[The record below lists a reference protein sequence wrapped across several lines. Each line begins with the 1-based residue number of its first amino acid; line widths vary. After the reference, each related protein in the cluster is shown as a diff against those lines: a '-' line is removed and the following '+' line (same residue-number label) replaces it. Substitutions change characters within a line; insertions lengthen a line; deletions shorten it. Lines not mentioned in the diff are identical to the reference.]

1 MRDIHVPRDKI
12 YIPVLG
18 FGCSSLTSV
27 GRKQALRLLEGAF
40 DAGIRHFDVARYY
53 GYGEAEGILGTFLK
67 SRRSQVTVTTKFGI
81 EPPRPTS
88 TLRVALGI
96 GRRFLRLVPSARKV
110 VQQHTSAFVNVKG
123 NAFSA
128 ADAQR
133 NLETSLRELGTDYI
147 DFYLLHDYVSNESS
161 SEEVVAFLQK
171 CVRMGKIR
179 TFGLGTRIDSVMC
192 ALEHEPD
199 LCAVIQFQN
208 SVLTRNRGK
217 LPSEIANRLVIT
229 HGALGDG
236 YRLLWSFLQEN
247 PKTANAWSGRL
258 GLDCSEKKT
267 LAALMLNYAV
277 EANSGGMVLFSSRNA
292 ERLRYDAESV
302 RAPKVKPWQIK
313 AFAELVELTPCR
325 C

>member
-110 VQQHTSAFVNVKG
+110 VHQHTSAFVNVKG

-133 NLETSLRELGTDYI
+133 NLETSLRELGTDI
-147 DFYLLHDYVSNESS
+147 SISICSTTMSRMSLHLRRLLPFFKNALGWAKFALS
-161 SEEVVAFLQK
+161 AL
-171 CVRMGKIR
+171 
-179 TFGLGTRIDSVMC
+179 GLGSTV
-192 ALEHEPD
+192 
-199 LCAVIQFQN
+199 
-208 SVLTRNRGK
+208 
-217 LPSEIANRLVIT
+217 
-229 HGALGDG
+229 
-236 YRLLWSFLQEN
+236 
-247 PKTANAWSGRL
+247 
-258 GLDCSEKKT
+258 
-267 LAALMLNYAV
+267 
-277 EANSGGMVLFSSRNA
+277 
-292 ERLRYDAESV
+292 
-302 RAPKVKPWQIK
+302 
-313 AFAELVELTPCR
+313 
-325 C
+325 